1 MWLNRLAKL
10 MTLVAIVELVA
21 LAASAGLGIHDWLQS
36 YRGQRALRLLA
47 GSE

>member
-1 MWLNRLAKL
+1 MTILAI
-10 MTLVAIVELVA
+10 AELVA
-21 LAASAGLGIHDWLQS
+21 TAGLGIHDWLQS